1 MFPEERLSITFYYLN
16 YMEKPGDSFD
26 CYMVSWDE
34 AYRLGKAVAR
44 KIKES
49 GYDPDIVIG
58 VARGGLVPARVVC
71 DFLLKKDLA
80 CIKVEHWGIAA
91 TLGTAKIKYPL
102 PIDITG
108 KKLLVVDDV
117 VDTGDTYAVLV
128 EYLKEKN
135 PLEVRT
141 AVLQYKTCSAF
152 VPDYWGEK
160 LDKWKWI
167 IYPWAVYE
175 DLVGFIGRVLENPM
189 TNEGTRKQL
198 ARRFDI
204 KIPRKELLEMLD
216 DMSNEGKLRKTGNGR
231 KAIWDKNEGI

>member
-1 MFPEERLSITFYYLN
+1 
-16 YMEKPGDSFD
+16 MENPDESFD

-49 GYDPDIVIG
+49 GYEPDLVIG
-58 VARGGLVPARVVC
+58 VARGGLVPARIVC

-80 CIKVEHWGIAA
+80 CVKVEHWGIAS

-102 PIDITG
+102 PIDVTG

-117 VDTGDTYAVLV
+117 ADTGDTYAVLM

-135 PLEVRT
+135 PLEVKT
-141 AVLQYKTCSAF
+141 AVLQYKTSSTF

-160 LDKWKWI
+160 QEDWKWI
-167 IYPWAVYE
+167 IYPWGLYE
-175 DLVGFIGRVLENPM
+175 DLVGFIERVLEKPM
-189 TNEGTRKQL
+189 THEGIRKDL
-198 ARRFDI
+198 MRRFNI
-204 KIPRKELLEMLD
+204 RISRKELLEMLD
-216 DMSNEGKLRKTGNGR
+216 DMSFDGKLRKIENGR
-231 KAIWDKNEGI
+231 KVMWDNPEGI